1 MTRCLPLLLLLAACG
16 PLPPPDRPAP
26 PASRD
31 DATQTPTPSAKSPPE
46 LELEPLRIKV
56 VRREDGSQDIV
67 HYDARAL
74 LDRGN
79 EALSDG
85 RFDDA
90 LRIYDQL
97 AAEFPSSSLRVLAEY
112 NAGQAHEGKRDWD
125 TAIARYRR
133 AIVAAPKGR
142 DSIDAQ
148 QRIGVILAEQNRWG
162 EAAALFEEL
171 LARTDLRPDDR
182 VEGMARLGYSLVEE
196 RSYVRAERVLSDAV
210 AYYARVA
217 QSAELETNYYVA
229 MSNFYLARIAH
240 RQAAEVPLRVTGTDP
255 DQLKKDLAQK
265 QELYVLAY
273 DRYIIALQRRHPYW
287 ATASGYQ
294 MSQMYKEFW
303 DDVVRAPVPPTLSP
317 QEAGYYRRALHDY
330 MRDFLE
336 RAMIG
341 HTKNVELAEAY
352 RTSTEWSR
360 ASETRAKELA
370 TLLSRETRGEL
381 TTPELADPLPEPARD
396 ASRTGDLSTTYVPP
410 RTEL

>member
-1 MTRCLPLLLLLAACG
+1 MTRALPLLLIAAACG
-16 PLPPPDRPAP
+16 PMPPPARTPPPPAP
-26 PASRD
+26 NAEPA
-31 DATQTPTPSAKSPPE
+31 PSPAAKRPPE
-46 LELEPLRIKV
+46 LDLEPLRIKV
-56 VRREDGSQDIV
+56 VRRDDGTQDII

-97 AAEFPSSSLRVLAEY
+97 AAEFPGSSLLVLAEY
-112 NAGQAHEGKRDWD
+112 NAGQAHEGLRAWD
-125 TAIARYRR
+125 AAVGRYRR
-133 AIVAAPKGR
+133 AIAAAPTGR
-142 DSIDAQ
+142 DSVDAHL
-148 QRIGVILAEQNRWG
+148 RIGVILAEQARWG

-182 VEGMARLGYSLVEE
+182 IEGLARLGYSLVEE

-217 QSAELETNYYVA
+217 QSAELETNYFVA
-229 MSNFYLARIAH
+229 MCNFYLARIAH

-255 DQLKKDLAQK
+255 EQLKKDLAQK

-287 ATASGYQ
+287 ATAAGYQ
-294 MSQMYKEFW
+294 MSQMFKEFW
-303 DDVVRAPVPPTLSP
+303 DDVVRAPVPTTLSP

-330 MRDFLE
+330 MREFLE
-336 RAMIG
+336 RAMTG
-341 HTKNVELAEAY
+341 HTRNVELADAY

-381 TTPELADPLPEPARD
+381 TTPEPAELLPEPARD
-396 ASRTGDLSTTYVPP
+396 ASRTGDASSRYVPA
-410 RTEL
+410 RVEL